1 MLILKFSFFK
11 FPAKTGLC
19 YNMHVTYAFVTTVLN
34 EINKSFQEKTQHRFS
49 IPCSTS
55 YKSEHNNLLTSLI
68 HVPNFG
74 NSD

>member
-19 YNMHVTYAFVTTVLN
+19 YNMHVTYAFVTNHSKKKHSTD
-34 EINKSFQEKTQHRFS
+34 FQFLVPHLTNL
-49 IPCSTS
+49 STIIYFQS
-55 YKSEHNNLLTSLI
+55 SLI